1 MKNLLGSSIKDLENV
16 ALNYG
21 QAAFRGRQIYNWIYN
36 YRNKNKNID
45 QIEVLPLDFR
55 KKLKDDGFKVSEL
68 SCNEKNLAND
78 GTLKLLLS
86 TVDNESI
93 ECVGIPTEKRLT
105 ACLSSQVGCPMDCK
119 FCATGKEGLKRS
131 LKKSEILDQILF
143 IENEM
148 NRKVTNIVFMGMG
161 EPLLNINELILSI
174 RSINEDFHISQRK
187 ITVSTVAVP
196 KMINKLS
203 SKSFEVLANCQFT
216 LAISLHASNQKTREM
231 IIPSAKNYD
240 IKNII
245 EDCKQFVR
253 DTGRRVSFEYLMLS
267 GVNDKLEHANELS
280 NLLRGFQCH
289 VNLIQYNPITEVEFK
304 RSSLKNLQL
313 FQSRLINN
321 GITVSFRKS
330 RGLDQNAA
338 CGQLRQNSRNKKFIQ
353 E

>member
-1 MKNLLGSSIKDLENV
+1 MKNLLGSSVKDLENV
-16 ALNYG
+16 ALDYG

-36 YRNKNKNID
+36 YKNKNKNID

-55 KKLKDDGFKVSEL
+55 KKLKDDGFKLSEL
-68 SCNEKNLAND
+68 SIKERNLASD

-86 TVDNESI
+86 TIDNENI
-93 ECVGIPTEKRLT
+93 ECVGIPSEKRLT

-131 LKKSEILDQILF
+131 LKTSEILDQILF

-161 EPLLNINELILSI
+161 EPLLNIDELILSI
-174 RSINEDFHISQRK
+174 RSINKDFQISQRK

-196 KMINKLS
+196 KMIKQLS
-203 SKSFEVLANCQFT
+203 LKSFQILGKCQFT
-216 LAISLHASNQKTREM
+216 LAISLHASNQKIREN

-245 EDCKQFVR
+245 EDCRVFVR

-267 GVNDKLEHANELS
+267 GVNDKLEHADELC
-280 NLLRGFQCH
+280 NLLKGFQCH
-289 VNLIQYNPITEVEFK
+289 VNLIQYNQIDEVEFK
-304 RSSLKNLQL
+304 RVSLKNLQL
-313 FQSRLINN
+313 FQSRLFDN
-321 GITVSFRKS
+321 GIAVSFRKS
-330 RGLDQNAA
+330 RGLDKNAA
-338 CGQLRQNSRNKKFIQ
+338 CGQLRQNARNK
-353 E
+353 

>member
-21 QAAFRGRQIYNWIYN
+21 QAAFRGRQIYNWLYN
-36 YRNKNKNID
+36 YRNKKKNID

-55 KKLKDDGFKVSEL
+55 QKLKNDGFKVSDL
-68 SCNEKNLAND
+68 SVQEKTLAKD

-86 TVDNESI
+86 TYDNETI

-131 LKKSEILDQILF
+131 LKASEILDQILF

-161 EPLLNINELILSI
+161 EPLLNIDDLLLSI
-174 RSINEDFHISQRK
+174 RSINNDFQISQRK

-196 KMINKLS
+196 KMISKLS
-203 SKSFEVLANCQFT
+203 AKSFQILGNCQFT
-216 LAISLHASNQKTREM
+216 LAISLHASNQKTRER
-231 IIPSAKNYD
+231 IIPSAKNYE

-245 EDCKQFVR
+245 EDCKRYVIE
-253 DTGRRVSFEYLMLS
+253 TGRRISFEYLMLS
-267 GVNDKLEHANELS
+267 GVNDKLEHAYELS
-280 NLLRGFQCH
+280 NLLKGFQCH
-289 VNLIQYNPITEVEFK
+289 VNLIQYNKIDEVEFQ
-304 RSSLKNLQL
+304 RTSLKNLQL
-313 FQSRLINN
+313 FQSRLVNN
-321 GITVSFRKS
+321 GIAVSIRKS
-330 RGLDQNAA
+330 RGLDKNAA
-338 CGQLRQNSRNKKFIQ
+338 CGQLRQNAKNK
-353 E
+353 

>member
-1 MKNLLGSSIKDLENV
+1 MKNLLGSSITDLENV
-16 ALNYG
+16 AINYG
-21 QAAFRGRQIYNWIYN
+21 QAAFRGRQIHNWIYN
-36 YRNKNKNID
+36 YRNRKKNIE

-55 KKLKDDGFKVSEL
+55 KRLQEDGYKVSEL
-68 SCNEKNLAND
+68 GFQEKTLAID

-86 TVDNESI
+86 TGDNESI

-131 LKKSEILDQILF
+131 LKASEILDQILF

-148 NRKVTNIVFMGMG
+148 NQKVTNIVFMGMG
-161 EPLLNINELILSI
+161 EPLLNIDDLLLSI
-174 RSINEDFHISQRK
+174 RSINEDFQISQRK
-187 ITVSTVAVP
+187 ITVSTVAIP
-196 KMINKLS
+196 KMIGKLS
-203 SKSFEVLANCQFT
+203 AKSFQILGKCQFT

-231 IIPSAKNYD
+231 IIPSAKNYN
-240 IKNII
+240 IKDII
-245 EDCKQFVR
+245 EDSRQYVR

-289 VNLIQYNPITEVEFK
+289 VNLIQYNQIDEVEFK
-304 RSSLKNLQL
+304 RASQKNFQL
-313 FQSRLINN
+313 FQSKLFNN

-330 RGLDQNAA
+330 RGIDKNAA
-338 CGQLRQNSRNKKFIQ
+338 CGQLRQNAKII
-353 E
+353 

>member
-16 ALNYG
+16 ALDYG
-21 QAAFRGRQIYNWIYN
+21 QAAFRGRQIYSWIYN

-45 QIEVLPLDFR
+45 QIEILPLDFR

-68 SCNEKNLAND
+68 IIKERNLAKD

-86 TVDNESI
+86 TEDNESI

-131 LKKSEILDQILF
+131 LKASEILDQILF

-161 EPLLNINELILSI
+161 EPLLNIDDLLLSI
-174 RSINEDFHISQRK
+174 RSINNDFQISQRK

-196 KMINKLS
+196 KMISKLS
-203 SKSFEVLANCQFT
+203 AKSFQILGNCQFT

-231 IIPSAKNYD
+231 IIPSAKNYE

-245 EDCKQFVR
+245 EDCKRFVR
-253 DTGRRVSFEYLMLS
+253 ETGRRISFEYLMLS
-267 GVNDKLEHANELS
+267 GVNDKLVHAHELS
-280 NLLRGFQCH
+280 NLLKGFQCH
-289 VNLIQYNPITEVEFK
+289 VNLIQYNQIDEVEFQ
-304 RSSLKNLQL
+304 RTSSKNLQL

-321 GITVSFRKS
+321 GIAVSIRKS
-330 RGLDQNAA
+330 RGLDKNAA
-338 CGQLRQNSRNKKFIQ
+338 CGQLRQNAKNK
-353 E
+353 

>member
-1 MKNLLGSSIKDLENV
+1 MKNLIGRSIKDLENI
-16 ALNYG
+16 ALEYG

-36 YRNKNKNID
+36 FRNKKKNID

-55 KKLKDDGFKVSEL
+55 KKLKDDGFIVGEL
-68 SCNEKNLAND
+68 NYQEKNLASD

-86 TVDNESI
+86 TVDKESI

-105 ACLSSQVGCPMDCK
+105 ACVSSQIGCPMDCK

-131 LKKSEILDQILF
+131 LNTSEILDQILF

-161 EPLLNINELILSI
+161 EPLLNIDDLLLSI
-174 RSINEDFHISQRK
+174 RSINEDFQISQRK

-196 KMINKLS
+196 KMINKLAA
-203 SKSFEVLANCQFT
+203 KSFQLLGNCQFT
-216 LAISLHASNQKTREM
+216 LAISLHASNQKIREM

-253 DTGRRVSFEYLMLS
+253 DTGRRVSFEYLLLS
-267 GVNDKLEHANELS
+267 GLNDQLEHASELS
-280 NLLRGFQCH
+280 NLLKGFQCH
-289 VNLIQYNPITEVEFK
+289 VNLIQYNQINEVEFK
-304 RSSLKNLQL
+304 RASLKNLQL
-313 FQSRLINN
+313 FQSRLSNN
-321 GITVSFRKS
+321 GIAVSFRKS

-338 CGQLRQNSRNKKFIQ
+338 CGQLRQNSRNN
-353 E
+353 